1 MVKSLT
7 VYILGN
13 YRPGL
18 ADGLAEFNFQNVTA
32 LKESIDFHFVEFD
45 NRGNRLLHTSTID
58 QIRIHRFGSKGFL
71 PLKLSSGI

>member
-32 LKESIDFHFVEFD
+32 LKGEY
-45 NRGNRLLHTSTID
+45 
-58 QIRIHRFGSKGFL
+58 
-71 PLKLSSGI
+71 